1 MTDNFQTPTETT
13 RVVRSVLIA
22 EVCDADPYLPGLV
35 SGDDHTGPILTT
47 LSARHFDV
55 LALLR
60 GDDDNTRLDALVKE
74 IDSHFP
80 GLEIQ
85 IFPTCDVDF
94 SRYNKACSSLQTIID
109 TLREQEESA
118 HISVALNPCNI
129 RAHAAWMRLMYHNE
143 GVTLLQMDTACLP
156 STEGPDIN
164 IIEESLPTKQHANIL
179 QEPVEPMSD
188 ENARDMDLVGNHPG
202 FRKAVEHA
210 TEVARFDSPIL
221 IVGEPGSGK
230 TSLAVFIW
238 RSSPRNRF
246 PMQTTAPSDL
256 PDPLATSLL
265 FGNTSGTG
273 KSGNNSMG
281 LLATEADGTILIE
294 NAEKLCEP
302 IQEALADYLSTGMY
316 RPVGA
321 KESAKSGARLL
332 FTSCDISENG
342 PSGLIPRL
350 RELLSPTTIRLPS
363 LRERREDIPL
373 IALHYLRRINM
384 SLKSARS
391 MPRDMLRVM
400 QQYPWS
406 GNVRELRLAIERAA
420 LLSPGGEMHVEDL
433 SIEVDRAQILAQ
445 SVSHQTPEITEE
457 FTLEGYLGE
466 MRRKIILRA
475 LELSRGNQSEAAR
488 MLHITPQAVHQFL
501 KFQNKA
507 TKPSRHR

>member
-13 RVVRSVLIA
+13 RAVRSALIA
-22 EVCDADPYLPGLV
+22 EVCDSDPYIPGLV
-35 SGDDHTGPILTT
+35 SGDDRTGPILTT
-47 LSARHFDV
+47 LSARHFDI

-60 GDDDNTRLDALVKE
+60 NDDDNARLDALVKE
-74 IDSHFP
+74 ISSHFP
-80 GLEIQ
+80 KLEIQ
-85 IFPTCDVDF
+85 VFTTADVDF
-94 SRYNKACSSLQTIID
+94 SRYSKACAALQGVID
-109 TLREQEESA
+109 ALREDEAST
-118 HISVALNPCNI
+118 HISIALNPGNI
-129 RAHAAWMRLMYHNE
+129 RTHAAWMRLMYHNQD
-143 GVTLLQMDTACLP
+143 VTLLQLDPTSLP
-156 STEGPDIN
+156 SVEGPGISSIDG
-164 IIEESLPTKQHANIL
+164 TFHARHSPGVL

-188 ENARDMDLVGNHPG
+188 ESARDMDLVGNHPG
-202 FRKAVEHA
+202 FRKAVDNAAEI
-210 TEVARFDSPIL
+210 ARFDTPVL

-230 TSLAVFIW
+230 TSLAAFIW
-238 RSSPRNRF
+238 RSSPRHNL

-265 FGNTSGTG
+265 FGNTAGSG
-273 KSGNNSMG
+273 KSGNNSTG
-281 LLATEADGTILIE
+281 LLATEAEGTILIE

-302 IQEALADYLSTGMY
+302 IQEALAEYLSTGLF

-321 KESAKSGARLL
+321 KENVKSGARLL
-332 FTSCDISENG
+332 FTSCDVSDNG

-350 RELLSPTTIRLPS
+350 REILSATTIRLPS

-400 QQYPWS
+400 QQHQWS

-420 LLSPGGEMHVEDL
+420 LLSSGGEMHVEDL
-433 SIEVDRAQILAQ
+433 SIEIDRTQILAQ
-445 SVSHQTPEITEE
+445 SVSHQTPEIGEE
-457 FTLEGYLGE
+457 FSLEGYLGE

-507 TKPSRHR
+507 TKSRHR